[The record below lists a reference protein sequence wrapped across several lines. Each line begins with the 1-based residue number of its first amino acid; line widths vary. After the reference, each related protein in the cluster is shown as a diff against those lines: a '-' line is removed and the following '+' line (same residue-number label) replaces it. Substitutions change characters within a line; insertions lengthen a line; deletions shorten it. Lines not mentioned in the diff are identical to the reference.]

1 MTPMAEEEEDH
12 NDIFDLFK
20 SNTERNV
27 GDPYDASYDNA
38 EAFDTKYG
46 NRDNADIDGPNS
58 DDEYGPMMI
67 LPRPIIQSQILL
79 KPLTLI

>member
-1 MTPMAEEEEDH
+1 MMMPLWRIMTPMAEEEEDH

-20 SNTERNV
+20 SNTERDF
-27 GDPYDASYDNA
+27 GDPYDANYDNA

-58 DDEYGPMMI
+58 DD
-67 LPRPIIQSQILL
+67 
-79 KPLTLI
+79 